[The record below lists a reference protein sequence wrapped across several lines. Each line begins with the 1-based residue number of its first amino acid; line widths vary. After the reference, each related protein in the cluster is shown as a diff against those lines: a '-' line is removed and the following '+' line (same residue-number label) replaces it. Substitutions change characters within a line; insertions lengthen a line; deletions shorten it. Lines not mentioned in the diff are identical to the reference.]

1 MRSGTAAV
9 VMIAVSSPVWSQ
21 DDGGV
26 NANLSVSQG
35 ITSSSQ
41 DGTFGQTE
49 LGFGL
54 SSETRVQNLDF
65 QISATLEEQ
74 LNNGF
79 ATDFVD
85 PSLRLSYG
93 IQNNQSAFDLDAR
106 YNRSD
111 VDTLVDLD
119 DGLAE
124 VLVLDNGTRERT
136 GASLGYTFGRD
147 ARFGGTFDT
156 SFDSITY
163 SDTTDAG
170 LVDSNS
176 VSADLNLRFEITP
189 RIAATMGYNFREIT
203 RSGAGE
209 DVRSTGF
216 NLGADLAV
224 SQTLTTNLSV
234 GTRTVTT
241 ETGGITET
249 SDGLTYALNVS
260 QARPNG
266 ALTFNLNS
274 NLTESG
280 RRTDLSVGTNFAT
293 RSSGDFSAKVGLSQG
308 DSGDINPL
316 YELRYS
322 DSLRVSS
329 YSIFLRQSISTTDLG
344 RDALNSR
351 LQLNYN
357 QALSATTDLQSSLGY
372 QTANVLGES
381 SDTSRR
387 DVTIGLSRT
396 LTDDWNFTSRYIYIV
411 KSENGQPDDTD
422 NRLFLGLETN
432 FGWRP

>member
-1 MRSGTAAV
+1 MAAV

-21 DDGGV
+21 DDSGV
-26 NANLSVSQG
+26 NANLSLSQG

-41 DGTFGQTE
+41 DGTFGQME

-54 SSETRVQNLDF
+54 SSETRVQNLDL

-74 LNNGF
+74 LDNGF

-93 IQNNQSAFDLDAR
+93 IQNNQSAFNLDAH

-119 DGLAE
+119 DGLTE
-124 VLVLDNGTRERT
+124 VLVLDSGTRERT

-170 LVDSNS
+170 LVDSDS

-216 NLGADLAV
+216 NLGADLTV

-234 GTRTVTT
+234 GTRTFTT

-274 NLTESG
+274 DLTESG
-280 RRTDLSVGTNFAT
+280 RRTDLSVGTNFET
-293 RSSGDFSAKVGLSQG
+293 RSSGDFSAKIGLTEG
-308 DSGDINPL
+308 DGGDFNPL
-316 YELRYS
+316 YELNYS
-322 DSLRVSS
+322 DSLRRGS

-344 RDALNSR
+344 QDALNSR
-351 LQLNYN
+351 LELNYN
-357 QALSATTDLQSSLGY
+357 QPLSATTNLQSSLGY
-372 QTANVLGES
+372 QTTNVLGEN
-381 SDTSRR
+381 SDTARLDLS
-387 DVTIGLSRT
+387 VGLSRA
-396 LTDDWNFTSRYIYIV
+396 LTEDWDLSTRYSYIV
-411 KSENGQPDDTD
+411 TSEEGLSDDTD
-422 NRLFLGLETN
+422 SRIFLGLETN
-432 FGWRP
+432 LGWRP